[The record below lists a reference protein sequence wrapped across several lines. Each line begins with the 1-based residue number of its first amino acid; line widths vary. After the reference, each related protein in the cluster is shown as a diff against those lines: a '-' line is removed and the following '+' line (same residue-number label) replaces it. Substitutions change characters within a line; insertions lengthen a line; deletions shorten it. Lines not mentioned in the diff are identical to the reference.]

1 MNKDQLMYPW
11 VILIGNYLWNL
22 LSKYWIFVCTGMM
35 LLISIQEVVVY
46 RIVYLILFLLF
57 MLTFQVNL
65 LTSPLIT
72 GKIMIFFELSDLFCC
87 ERNIMHLAFGVLK
100 KQRRKIEECNTY
112 FKYGDIKSYGSILI
126 FFFVCAKIL
135 MKNSSF
141 KNSASQI
148 HVHCAPVSCLSV

>member
-1 MNKDQLMYPW
+1 MICIYSKNIIIYFSPIYTVSMNKDQLMYPW

-72 GKIMIFFELSDLFCC
+72 GKIMIFFELSNFILFLK
-87 ERNIMHLAFGVLK
+87 EYYAFSFWGSEKAEK
-100 KQRRKIEECNTY
+100 KN
-112 FKYGDIKSYGSILI
+112 
-126 FFFVCAKIL
+126 
-135 MKNSSF
+135 
-141 KNSASQI
+141 
-148 HVHCAPVSCLSV
+148 

>member
-1 MNKDQLMYPW
+1 MHIFQKYDYIFFTHIHCEYVNACMNKEQLMYPW

-65 LTSPLIT
+65 LTSPVIT
-72 GKIMIFFELSDLFCC
+72 GKIMIFFELSNF
-87 ERNIMHLAFGVLK
+87 NILLWKEYYAFSFRGSEK
-100 KQRRKIEECNTY
+100 AERKISRMQFIFRVWRHWVLWFN
-112 FKYGDIKSYGSILI
+112 FN
-126 FFFVCAKIL
+126 FFFLQK
-135 MKNSSF
+135 S
-141 KNSASQI
+141 
-148 HVHCAPVSCLSV
+148 